1 MKKHILFPIVAL
13 GLLAGFA
20 LAAVLWPLPSRAER
34 LAALFSGYCLPNHRG
49 ENVVAKAEANL
60 VLRKR
65 SPSSSQ
71 WIDQA
76 SGSFISITASYC
88 TVATYHPFALSE
100 ADAKELLE
108 LTSKIVSQEFPGLAV
123 DPQLSSSD
131 PDLFEQGWFVGKIQS
146 PKRWGVFFSAQPN
159 LGQSSNSFLSLTSPT
174 G

>member
-1 MKKHILFPIVAL
+1 MKKHILFPIVAF

-76 SGSFISITASYC
+76 SGSFISIASSYC
-88 TVATYHPFALSE
+88 NVATYYPFALSE

>member
-76 SGSFISITASYC
+76 SGSFISIASSYC
-88 TVATYHPFALSE
+88 NVATYYPFALSE

>member
-34 LAALFSGYCLPNHRG
+34 LAALFSDYCLPNHRG
-49 ENVVAKAEANL
+49 ENIVAKAEANL

-76 SGSFISITASYC
+76 SGSFISIASSYC
-88 TVATYHPFALSE
+88 NVATYYPFALSE

>member
-34 LAALFSGYCLPNHRG
+34 LAALFSDYCLPNHRG
-49 ENVVAKAEANL
+49 ENIVAKAEANL

-76 SGSFISITASYC
+76 SGSFISIMASYC

-108 LTSKIVSQEFPGLAV
+108 LTSKIVSQEFPDLAV

-131 PDLFEQGWFVGKIQS
+131 PDLFEQGWFIGKIQS
-146 PKRWGVFFSAQPN
+146 PKRWGVFFSAQPY
-159 LGQSSNSFLSLTSPT
+159 LGQNSNSILSLTSPR